1 MSFSERV
8 QQSTQGLKQWLPL
21 APWLL
26 IVVLLL
32 LGIFGD
38 QGILQLRTLH
48 QEQQRMEA
56 ALHEQERL
64 HQELRRQVRQLQSN
78 TRHLERMAREEMGY
92 VRPGELVY
100 QFQD

>member
-1 MSFSERV
+1 MSFTERF
-8 QQSTQGLKQWLPL
+8 QQSTQELRQWLPL

-26 IVVLLL
+26 IVLLLL

-48 QEQQRMEA
+48 QEQLRMEA

-64 HQELRRQVRQLQSN
+64 NLELRRQVRQLQSN
-78 TRHLERMAREEMGY
+78 RRHLERMAREEMGY

-100 QFQD
+100 QFQN